1 MICGLSDVPAVI
13 VALTAIVCAL
23 VLGWS
28 FGSIR
33 ASARHRAEIKSA
45 LRQLDHM
52 NGQMATASLVI
63 DKLQE
68 MAEKSVGRQ

>member
-1 MICGLSDVPAVI
+1 MICGLSDVPTVI
-13 VALTAIVCAL
+13 GALTGIVCAL

-28 FGSIR
+28 FGSVR
-33 ASARHRAEIKSA
+33 ASSRYRAEIKSA

-52 NGQMATASLVI
+52 NGQMATANRVI

-68 MAEKSVGRQ
+68 MAEKSIGRQ

>member
-1 MICGLSDVPAVI
+1 MICGLIDVPVI
-13 VALTAIVCAL
+13 LGALTAIVCAL
-23 VLGWS
+23 MLGWS
-28 FGSIR
+28 FGSVR
-33 ASARHRAEIKSA
+33 SSARHRAEIKSA

-68 MAEKSVGRQ
+68 MADRSVGRQ